1 VFLSKLSYNFPMTP
15 KNTLIILSPGFAAN
29 EEDTTR
35 LPPQQVFV
43 KALNRNFPS
52 LQIIIL
58 AFQYPRFKKQYKWFG
73 NDVISFNGADK
84 RRFFRVLLW
93 IRVHNVLKKLHRQNN
108 ITGLL
113 SFWCTECALV
123 GRRFTEKHKL
133 KMVCWILGQDAKKN
147 NIYIR
152 LIKPAPHELIA
163 LSDLVAEV
171 FFKNH
176 GIKPAYVITNGI
188 DVNMFSKCEQP
199 RTIDIMGAG
208 SLIPIKRYDI
218 FIEVV
223 AAIKKVFPFVS
234 SILCGSGPE
243 ENTLKEITHQ
253 RNLEKN
259 ITYAGKKPHTQVL
272 ALMQQSKIF
281 LHPSSYEGFGVVCLE
296 ALYAGAHVISFC
308 KPMIKNIDHWHI
320 VESKEEM
327 VKKTLEILCDRQA
340 EYEPVLVSSIDESA
354 KAVMRIFNY

>member
-1 VFLSKLSYNFPMTP
+1 MNP

-29 EEDTTR
+29 EEDTTC

-43 KALNRNFPS
+43 KALNRIFPN

-58 AFQYPRFKKQYKWFG
+58 AFQYPLVKKQYKWFE

-93 IRVHNVLKKLHRQNN
+93 IRVHRVLKKLNRQNN

-123 GRRFTEKHKL
+123 GRRFSEKNNIKHIS
-133 KMVCWILGQDAKKN
+133 WILGQDAKKN
-147 NIYIR
+147 NIYVR

-163 LSDLVAEV
+163 LSDFLAET

-176 GIKPAYVITNGI
+176 KVRPGYVIPIGI
-188 DVNMFSKCEQP
+188 DTSMFCKTEQQ

-208 SLIPIKRYDI
+208 SLIPLKQYDI
-218 FIEVV
+218 FVEVV
-223 AAIKKVFPFVS
+223 AAVKKIIPAVRAV
-234 SILCGSGPE
+234 LCGTGPE
-243 ENTLKEITHQ
+243 EKKLKEMGEKYG
-253 RNLEKN
+253 LEKN
-259 ITYAGKKPHTQVL
+259 ITFMGKKQHTEVL
-272 ALMQQSKIF
+272 QLMQQSKIF

-308 KPMIKNIDHWHI
+308 KPMTKDINQWHI
-320 VESKEEM
+320 VNRKEEM
-327 VKKTLEILCDRQA
+327 VKKLLDILCNGQV
-340 EYEPVLVSSIDESA
+340 EYRSVLVSTIDESA
-354 KAVMRIFNY
+354 TAVMKIFHG